1 MIDATGNLVEEANG
15 DWCGADAPALIIDC
29 GNVQYT
35 RPILDV
41 KAALTGRS
49 GCDAQLWHLQEEI
62 PGQQLFDLINGMIG
76 DALEE
81 VTQVALG
88 VQIVEFRGAK

>member
-41 KAALTGRS
+41 TN
-49 GCDAQLWHLQEEI
+49 H
-62 PGQQLFDLINGMIG
+62 
-76 DALEE
+76 
-81 VTQVALG
+81 
-88 VQIVEFRGAK
+88 AKQT